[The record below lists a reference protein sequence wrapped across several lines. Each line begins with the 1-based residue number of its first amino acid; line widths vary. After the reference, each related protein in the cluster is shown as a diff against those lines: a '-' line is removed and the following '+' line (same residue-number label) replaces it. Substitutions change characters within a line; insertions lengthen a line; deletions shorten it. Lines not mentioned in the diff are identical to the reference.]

1 MTKKRIAIF
10 SSIGAGVGIASY
22 ATFAINPALGA
33 AVPGLLIFAV
43 CPAMCGAMGGAMW
56 LQKRLSKKRSVTAAV
71 ATMKEGR
78 RQQHSSSEMH
88 SPGIAA
94 DDHHHKQQDPIEPE
108 PKLLENKKVGN
119 AVITTPKSEL
129 QSPNES

>member
-22 ATFAINPALGA
+22 AAFTINPAFGA
-33 AVPGLLIFAV
+33 AVPGLLIFAP
-43 CPAMCGAMGGAMW
+43 CPAMCAAMGGAMW
-56 LQKRLSKKRSVTAAV
+56 LQKRLSKKRSATAA
-71 ATMKEGR
+71 MIKEG
-78 RQQHSSSEMH
+78 QQQPHSCCEMH
-88 SPGIAA
+88 SPELAA
-94 DDHHHKQQDPIEPE
+94 DDHYQKQQGLIEPE

-129 QSPNES
+129 QSPN